1 MQPPPRLDLG
11 NPPQKP
17 QSQSMMPPPPHFPP
31 PPYREEAAA
40 PAQKKTGLARIL
52 PTIVTL
58 SAFGGLA
65 LLAWFAYQ
73 EGKAPIV
80 EEELPVIKAEEES
93 YKRVPENPG
102 GEEIPHTDK
111 EVYNSF
117 TSDKPLAE
125 AKKAEPLPDAEQ
137 PIDRAF
143 LKQFGES
150 GDEGVE
156 NEAKQESVEFG
167 KKAVAAAAAAATEE
181 APLEPKP
188 LPLAKADEALPT
200 PTPNTGGVEAVKEVA
215 VEKPAQALADAAEK
229 MIAAEPE
236 KAEEPALPPIPK
248 EAIKKVEAAK
258 KPETEKK
265 VAVLKKPE
273 VTKKEVVKP
282 ATTVAPSPVKTA
294 PVKMGK
300 GPRVQLGAFR
310 SEAEASR
317 EWKKMQ
323 AKYKTSLGNLSMMVQ
338 KVEIPNK
345 GTMYRVQA
353 GPLASKD
360 AARTLCKKL
369 VAAGQGCF
377 IAK

>member
-11 NPPQKP
+11 NPPPKP
-17 QSQSMMPPPPHFPP
+17 QSQGMVPPPPHFPP

-40 PAQKKTGLARIL
+40 PKPQKKGLARIL
-52 PTIVTL
+52 PTIVTF

-73 EGKAPIV
+73 EGKTPIV

-93 YKRVPENPG
+93 YKRAPENPG

-117 TSDKPLAE
+117 TSDKPLAD
-125 AKKAEPLPDAEQ
+125 AKKTEVMPDVEQ

-156 NEAKQESVEFG
+156 SEAKQESVEFG
-167 KKAVAAAAAAATEE
+167 KKEE
-181 APLEPKP
+181 ALEPKP
-188 LPLAKADEALPT
+188 LPLAKADEALPK
-200 PTPNTGGVEAVKEVA
+200 PTPNTGGVKEAVA
-215 VEKPAQALADAAEK
+215 EKPAQALADAAEK
-229 MIAAEPE
+229 MIAAES
-236 KAEEPALPPIPK
+236 KKLEEPALPPIPA
-248 EAIKKVEAAK
+248 EAIKKIEAAK
-258 KPETEKK
+258 KPEIEKK
-265 VAVLKKPE
+265 VADVVAQK
-273 VTKKEVVKP
+273 KKEVVTP
-282 ATTVAPSPVKTA
+282 APTPVKM
-294 PVKMGK
+294 PPIKMGK
-300 GPRVQLGAFR
+300 GPLVQLGAFR
-310 SEAEASR
+310 SEAEAMR

-323 AKYKTSLGNLSMMVQ
+323 AKYKTSLSMLSMMVQ

-353 GPLASKD
+353 GPLASKE

>member
-11 NPPQKP
+11 NPPPKP
-17 QSQSMMPPPPHFPP
+17 QSQGMVPPPPHFPP

-40 PAQKKTGLARIL
+40 PKPQKKGLARIL
-52 PTIVTL
+52 PTIVTF

-73 EGKAPIV
+73 EGKAPSA

-93 YKRVPENPG
+93 YKRAPENPG

-117 TSDKPLAE
+117 TSDKPLAD
-125 AKKAEPLPDAEQ
+125 AKKTEIMPDAEQ

-143 LKQFGES
+143 LNQFGES
-150 GDEGVE
+150 AEEGAESEV
-156 NEAKQESVEFG
+156 KQESVEFG
-167 KKAVAAAAAAATEE
+167 KKPAEE
-181 APLEPKP
+181 AVLEPKP
-188 LPLAKADEALPT
+188 LPLAKINEALP
-200 PTPNTGGVEAVKEVA
+200 NTVGVKAAAAAAEAAMAAAKEKA
-215 VEKPAQALADAAEK
+215 ATSPQKPAQALADAAEK
-229 MIAAEPE
+229 MVAANEPE
-236 KAEEPALPPIPK
+236 KTTETPLPPIPA
-248 EAIKKVEAAK
+248 EVIKKVEAVK

-265 VAVLKKPE
+265 VAAAETPAPK
-273 VTKKEVVKP
+273 KKE
-282 ATTVAPSPVKTA
+282 TVAPA

-300 GPRVQLGAFR
+300 EPRVQLGAFR
-310 SEAEASR
+310 SEAEANR

-323 AKYKTSLGNLSMMVQ
+323 AKYKTSLGKLGMMVQ

-345 GTMYRVQA
+345 GTMYRLQA
-353 GPLASKD
+353 GPVASKD
-360 AARTLCKKL
+360 AARTLCKRL